1 LEAIV
6 FTSQGDMR
14 QGLNNLQSTYNGF
27 GSVDEKNVFK
37 VCDEPHPM
45 LVKEMLQNCVNGN
58 IDDAFKVIL
67 KPHLKSAVFFINLR
81 LQGIAHLWKLGYAA
95 EDLIQNMFRV
105 CKTIDTMSEFLML
118 EFLKVSI
125 EISNVL

>member
-6 FTSQGDMR
+6 FTSQGDTR
-14 QGLNNLQSTYNGF
+14 QGPNNLQSTCNGF

-45 LVKEMLQNCVNGN
+45 LAKEMLQDCVNGI

-67 KPHLKSAVFFINLR
+67 NPHLKSAVFINLR
-81 LQGIAHLWKLGYAA
+81 LQAIAHLWKLGYAA
-95 EDLIQNMFRV
+95 EDLIQNICSV
-105 CKTIDTMSEFLML
+105 CAKPLTR
-118 EFLKVSI
+118 
-125 EISNVL
+125 